1 MMDPNAPHADPPD
14 PGTQPEADAASP
26 PGQRAADS
34 LPDPAPALPP
44 DLADPPVLQPPDAPP
59 PEPETG
65 SDRFFWV
72 APPQPAADSEDARVV
87 TSAWQDQA
95 LWSAVGSSIGDSI
108 FQWRIVAAVAGI
120 LGLALTVAAGS
131 NWFGTGHAAGVWATV
146 GVLLLAAVPYL
157 RQHLVSDQ
165 RVAHWTQ
172 ARVAS
177 EDLKQAIYRHLM
189 GVLQPVAGG
198 SQPDQ
203 SAVNLVRRIRAI
215 KKNVAD
221 LAGVAAAVV
230 PPESSD
236 RPLSLTIETY
246 IARRVQGQMKF
257 YRTKGE
263 TNGRIT
269 QRLRHAELVLGLVT
283 VLMGAWASGLG
294 SVPDAASLTS
304 AMPGAGSAA
313 VEVAASAAAAGGS
326 LVRAPGM
333 PASAAASAPEGL
345 GTAASAADGQAG
357 ATPVKPAAPSS
368 QGGWLAILALLAAA
382 TGAITTYLAAS
393 RHAELAAKYFATYD
407 RLKDLLA
414 EWRVAPDRS
423 QPERVARFVDAVE
436 KAISD
441 EYGGWVTD
449 WAATRQL
456 QK

>member
-1 MMDPNAPHADPPD
+1 MDNNAPNADTPD
-14 PGTQPEADAASP
+14 AGTQPGADAADAASP
-26 PGQRAADS
+26 PEGAGQ
-34 LPDPAPALPP
+34 PAT
-44 DLADPPVLQPPDAPP
+44 ADPPVLPPANADD
-59 PEPETG
+59 PESTGG

-108 FQWRIVAAVAGI
+108 FQWRIFAAVAGI

-131 NWFGTGHAAGVWATV
+131 GWFGAGHAAGVWATV

-177 EDLKQAIYRHLM
+177 EDLKQAIYRHQM

-198 SQPDQ
+198 SHPDQ

-221 LAGVAAAVV
+221 LAGVAAAIV
-230 PPESSD
+230 PPESND

-294 SVPDAASLTS
+294 SVPDADSLQR
-304 AMPGAGSAA
+304 AMPGAGAAA
-313 VEVAASAAAAGGS
+313 VEAAASAAAAGGS

-333 PASAAASAPEGL
+333 AASAGSAAEGSDP
-345 GTAASAADGQAG
+345 AASAADGQGG
-357 ATPVKPAAPSS
+357 ATPAKPVPSS

-414 EWRVAPDRS
+414 EWRVAHDRS
-423 QPERVARFVDAVE
+423 QPERVARFVDGVE
-436 KAISD
+436 KAISE
-441 EYGGWVTD
+441 EYGGWITD
-449 WAATRQL
+449 WAATRQV

>member
-1 MMDPNAPHADPPD
+1 
-14 PGTQPEADAASP
+14 
-26 PGQRAADS
+26 
-34 LPDPAPALPP
+34 
-44 DLADPPVLQPPDAPP
+44 
-59 PEPETG
+59 
-65 SDRFFWV
+65 V

-95 LWSAVGSSIGDSI
+95 LWSAVGSTIGDSI
-108 FQWRIVAAVAGI
+108 FQWRIFAAVAGI

-131 NWFGTGHAAGVWATV
+131 GWFGSGHAPNVWATV

-165 RVAHWTQ
+165 RVAQWTQ
-172 ARVAS
+172 ARIAS

-198 SQPDQ
+198 SSPDQ

-221 LAGVAAAVV
+221 LAGVAAAIV
-230 PPESSD
+230 PPENKD
-236 RPLSLTIETY
+236 RPPPQSLTVETY
-246 IARRVQGQMKF
+246 IARRVQGQIKY

-269 QRLRHAELVLGLVT
+269 QRLRHAELVLGLIT

-294 SVPDAASLTS
+294 SVPDAAVLKQ
-304 AMPGAGSAA
+304 AMPAASTAA
-313 VEVAASAAAAGGS
+313 VDAAASAAAAGGS
-326 LVRAPGM
+326 LVRVPGAVATSAPAEG
-333 PASAAASAPEGL
+333 ASAND
-345 GTAASAADGQAG
+345 GTPD
-357 ATPVKPAAPSS
+357 KPAKPFT
-368 QGGWLAILALLAAA
+368 QGGWLAVLALVAAA

-414 EWRVAPDRS
+414 EWRVAPDRD
-423 QPERVARFVDAVE
+423 QPERVARFVDGIE

-441 EYGGWVTD
+441 EYGGWITD
-449 WAATRQL
+449 WAATRQVP
-456 QK
+456 K

>member
-1 MMDPNAPHADPPD
+1 MDNNAPNADTPD
-14 PGTQPEADAASP
+14 AGTQPGADAAATSHNP
-26 PGQRAADS
+26 PEGAGQPAAADS
-34 LPDPAPALPP
+34 PAPPA
-44 DLADPPVLQPPDAPP
+44 ADAEN
-59 PEPETG
+59 PESTAG

-108 FQWRIVAAVAGI
+108 FQWRIFAAVAGI

-131 NWFGTGHAAGVWATV
+131 SWVGVGGAAGVWATV

-198 SQPDQ
+198 SHPDQ

-221 LAGVAAAVV
+221 LAGVAAAIV
-230 PPESSD
+230 PPESSG

-246 IARRVQGQMKF
+246 IDRRVQGQMKF

-294 SVPDAASLTS
+294 SVPDAAMLKSL
-304 AMPGAGSAA
+304 MPGAGSAA

-333 PASAAASAPEGL
+333 PASAASAASSPEASAPPP
-345 GTAASAADGQAG
+345 ASAADGQAG
-357 ATPVKPAAPSS
+357 AAPAKSTPTS
-368 QGGWLAILALLAAA
+368 QGAWLAILALLAAA

-436 KAISD
+436 KAISE

-449 WAATRQL
+449 WAATRQV

>member
-1 MMDPNAPHADPPD
+1 MDNNAPNADTPD
-14 PGTQPEADAASP
+14 AGPQPGADAAADGNP
-26 PGQRAADS
+26 PEGAGQPAA
-34 LPDPAPALPP
+34 
-44 DLADPPVLQPPDAPP
+44 ADPPVLPAAEAEG
-59 PEPETG
+59 PESTGG

-108 FQWRIVAAVAGI
+108 FQWRIFAAVAGI

-131 NWFGTGHAAGVWATV
+131 GWFGVSHAAGVWATV

-198 SQPDQ
+198 SHPDQ

-221 LAGVAAAVV
+221 LAGVAAAIV
-230 PPESSD
+230 PPESTD

-294 SVPDAASLTS
+294 SVPDAASLQR
-304 AMPGAGSAA
+304 AMPGAGAAA

-333 PASAAASAPEGL
+333 AASAASAAEGSDP
-345 GTAASAADGQAG
+345 AASAADGQAG
-357 ATPVKPAAPSS
+357 ATPAKPVPSS

-423 QPERVARFVDAVE
+423 QPERVARFVDGVE
-436 KAISD
+436 KAISE
-441 EYGGWVTD
+441 EYGGWITD
-449 WAATRQL
+449 WAATRQV

>member
-1 MMDPNAPHADPPD
+1 MDNNAPNADTPDADTQPGPDVATAADNPPD
-14 PGTQPEADAASP
+14 SAAQPVP
-26 PGQRAADS
+26 
-34 LPDPAPALPP
+34 
-44 DLADPPVLQPPDAPP
+44 ADPPVLPVAEGEG
-59 PEPETG
+59 PESTGG

-108 FQWRIVAAVAGI
+108 FQWRIFAAVAGI

-131 NWFGTGHAAGVWATV
+131 NWFGAGHAAGVWATV

-198 SQPDQ
+198 SHPDQ

-221 LAGVAAAVV
+221 LAGVAAAIV
-230 PPESSD
+230 PPESNG

-246 IARRVQGQMKF
+246 IDRRVQGQMKF

-313 VEVAASAAAAGGS
+313 VEAAAGAAAVGGS
-326 LVRAPGM
+326 LVRAPGT
-333 PASAAASAPEGL
+333 PASAVSAPEVSGS
-345 GTAASAADGQAG
+345 AASVADGQAG
-357 ATPVKPAAPSS
+357 ATPAGPATSP
-368 QGGWLAILALLAAA
+368 QGGWLAILALVAAA

-436 KAISD
+436 KAISE